1 MAKVFK
7 TIRLSKKAVAVILE
21 YKKSENKIRKKDAK
35 LNFSTAVDELITA
48 KKFTAKDIRKQLL
61 QMNPQIKENSKYTN
75 PFLYD
80 DTKKWYHELGLTEE

>member
-7 TIRLSKKAVAVILE
+7 TIRLSKKAVTVILE
-21 YKKSENKIRKKDAK
+21 YKKSENKSRKKDAK

-48 KKFTAKDIRKQLL
+48 KKFTAKDIRKRLL